1 MRHREAAR
9 RRLAAIGLPPG
20 PVAVTPAQA
29 AQLARCGAA
38 AAVLPTIAAPTLSGA
53 TTSHD
58 IPWLKSVSRDL
69 GIAWHRRLMDIR
81 PKAEKILNAM
91 EDALRA

>member
-29 AQLARCGAA
+29 AQLARARILAA
-38 AAVLPTIAAPTLSGA
+38 ICAIPCRDRDMRAVVREVLA
-53 TTSHD
+53 
-58 IPWLKSVSRDL
+58 VV
-69 GIAWHRRLMDIR
+69 
-81 PKAEKILNAM
+81 
-91 EDALRA
+91 RAVR